1 MTQTP
6 PPNNPW
12 SQPANHGG
20 GRNTGFRGGS
30 RPGGN
35 NPPPPP
41 FGPGKPFKG
50 FGGAGPAFSRSTIL
64 IAGLVVAGLWLAS
77 GLYRVLPEEN
87 AVIMRFGQY
96 TETIDQAGLHY
107 HLPWPVETVIKPNV
121 TFERRI
127 EIGYRS
133 MPFDATQ
140 KQDVPEE
147 SLMLTGDA
155 NIVDLDFVV
164 QWKIA
169 DARQFLFNIR
179 DPQDTLKRVAESAMR
194 EVTGQNKLQDII
206 TDRREDVGTRV
217 KNLMQQILDSYG
229 AGIMVTQVLIQ
240 NASVPSA
247 VSAAFEDVIRASQDA
262 ETLKNQAMRYRNEIV
277 PRAQGDSI
285 RLVKEAEAYREQ
297 VVSKAKG
304 EADRFNKIYSAYAGA
319 KGVTRERLYLEA
331 WDHMLKNS
339 DAIVLDGKGSGPV
352 PYVNINE
359 LRDKRVNA
367 TPSSEG
373 R

>member
-1 MTQTP
+1 MTLNAGHAMSPNP
-6 PPNNPW
+6 PQNPW
-12 SQPANHGG
+12 SQPSGAGPRGPHFAGGFRPGKGG
-20 GRNTGFRGGS
+20 GQT
-30 RPGGN
+30 
-35 NPPPPP
+35 PPP
-41 FGPGKPFKG
+41 FSSGGFKG
-50 FGGAGPAFSRSTIL
+50 PQPPKSVFILAGIGF
-64 IAGLVVAGLWLAS
+64 IALWVLS

-96 TETIDQAGLHY
+96 TNTIDQAGLHY

-133 MPFDATQ
+133 MPFDDAQ

-169 DARQFLFNIR
+169 NAREFLFNIR
-179 DPQDTLKRVAESAMR
+179 DPQETLKRVAESAMR
-194 EVTGQNKLQDII
+194 EVAGQNKLQDII
-206 TDRREDVGTRV
+206 TDRREDVGARV
-217 KNLMQQILDSYG
+217 RVIMQQILDTYG
-229 AGIMVTQVLIQ
+229 AGIMVSQVLIQ

-262 ETLKNQAMRYRNEIV
+262 ETLKNQATRYRNEIV
-277 PRAQGDSI
+277 PRAEGDAI
-285 RLVKEAEAYREQ
+285 RLIKEAEAYRAQ
-297 VVSKAKG
+297 IVSQAKG
-304 EADRFNKIYSAYAGA
+304 DADRFTKVYGAYAQA

-339 DAIVLDGKGSGPV
+339 DAVLLDSKTGSSV
-352 PYVNINE
+352 PYVNVNE
-359 LRDKRVNA
+359 LRAKRIETN
-367 TPSSEG
+367 TEG